1 MPLIPIKIPP
11 GFYRN
16 ATQYQAKN
24 RWYNGNLVR
33 FSEGRLRPI
42 GGWQRLATT
51 QITKKGAV
59 RELAITNGGTGY
71 SGSGTL
77 TATGGGGTGFSGL
90 ITVNS
95 GVIDSATVTNA
106 GQGYTSAPTIVIN
119 DAALGTNT
127 GDGNAALVAVIGTA
141 VTKGSFLIDGG
152 ERLFISKS
160 QSDTMFA
167 ANAEVKL
174 TGVAN
179 Q

>member
-59 RELAITNGGTGY
+59 RELTITNGGTGY

-77 TATGGGGTGFSGL
+77 TATGGGGNPRRQGRGPGRGADQLQGGDRLRRGGHHRAGDRRDRLRRPLRHTRIRRGPQ
-90 ITVNS
+90 
-95 GVIDSATVTNA
+95 TN
-106 GQGYTSAPTIVIN
+106 
-119 DAALGTNT
+119 
-127 GDGNAALVAVIGTA
+127 DGRIRSPHGRR
-141 VTKGSFLIDGG
+141 GG
-152 ERLFISKS
+152 
-160 QSDTMFA
+160 
-167 ANAEVKL
+167 
-174 TGVAN
+174 
-179 Q
+179 